1 MQKNKVLLQLWV
13 ANFNSLYWSFT
24 ILGANPSKTGGII
37 FMCSQYLFQAFIKLW
52 KNMFWKKIAYAS
64 NKTTNFS
71 LSLPW
76 YSEAIVRVS
85 CGMLVLW
92 LNSFSLQT
100 VFETSVVFPLIFF
113 FRNYDNEKKAMKIK
127 IKLVWKI

>member
-37 FMCSQYLFQAFIKLW
+37 FICSQYLFQAFIKLW

-76 YSEAIVRVS
+76 YPEAIVS

>member
-13 ANFNSLYWSFT
+13 ANFNSLYLSFT
-24 ILGANPSKTGGII
+24 MLGANPSKTGGII
-37 FMCSQYLFQAFIKLW
+37 FICSQYLFQAFIKLW

-64 NKTTNFS
+64 NKITNFS

-76 YSEAIVRVS
+76 YPEAIVRVS

>member
-1 MQKNKVLLQLWV
+1 MLLQLWV

-37 FMCSQYLFQAFIKLW
+37 FICSQYLFQAFIKLW

-76 YSEAIVRVS
+76 YPEAIVRVS

>member
-37 FMCSQYLFQAFIKLW
+37 FICSQYLFQAFIKLW

-76 YSEAIVRVS
+76 YPEAIVRVS

-100 VFETSVVFPLIFF
+100 VFETRVVFPLIFF

>member
-1 MQKNKVLLQLWV
+1 MQKNKVLLQLWI

-24 ILGANPSKTGGII
+24 TLGANPSKTGGII
-37 FMCSQYLFQAFIKLW
+37 FICSQYLFQAFIKLW

-64 NKTTNFS
+64 NKTTNCS

-76 YSEAIVRVS
+76 YPEAIVRVS

>member
-24 ILGANPSKTGGII
+24 TLGANPSKTGGII
-37 FMCSQYLFQAFIKLW
+37 FICSQYLFQAFIKLW

-76 YSEAIVRVS
+76 YPEAIVRVS